1 MIDRAALKKIGRIA
15 KTHGLAGEVSAY
27 IEADIDFDAGD
38 CLVLDI
44 DGIPVPFFIASARR
58 RGTDAW
64 LLTIDGITSQPE
76 ASEIVGCDIFV
87 TKDRLGDDD
96 SDDDIV
102 YISDMEGFTL
112 FNAADGTSVGR
123 ITAIDDSTE
132 NILFTIETPDGREFF
147 IPFAEELVTG
157 IDPDAETVTMSIADG
172 LLEL

>member
-1 MIDRAALKKIGRIA
+1 MIDRAALTKIGRIA

-58 RGTDAW
+58 RGADAW

-87 TKDRLGDDD
+87 TKDRLG
-96 SDDDIV
+96 DDDIV

>member
-1 MIDRAALKKIGRIA
+1 MIDRAALTKIGRIA
-15 KTHGLAGEVSAY
+15 RTHGLAGEVSAY

-58 RGTDAW
+58 RGADAW

-96 SDDDIV
+96 IV
-102 YISDMEGFTL
+102 YISDMEGFTV

-132 NILFTIETPDGREFF
+132 NILFSIETPDGREIF